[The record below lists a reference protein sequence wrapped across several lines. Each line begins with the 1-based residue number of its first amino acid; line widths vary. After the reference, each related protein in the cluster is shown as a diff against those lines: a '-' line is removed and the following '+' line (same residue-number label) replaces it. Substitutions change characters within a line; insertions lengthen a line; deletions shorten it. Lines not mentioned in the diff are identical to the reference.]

1 MATSIAVVSVTTTAQ
16 SIVGIDNVEQY
27 ITVHANGSVYLGASN
42 VTSDNGIHVQNGET
56 LQLTIL
62 EGCDLWA
69 VTASGTTTLRVLKVR
84 VE

>member
-1 MATSIAVVSVTTTAQ
+1 MAMSIEVVTVTATAQ

-42 VTSDNGIHVQNGET
+42 VTSNNGIHVQNGET
-56 LQLTIL
+56 LQLTVA

-69 VTASGTTTLRVLKVR
+69 VTASGTNPLS
-84 VE
+84 

>member
-1 MATSIAVVSVTTTAQ
+1 MATSITAVSVTTTAQ
-16 SIVGIDNVEQY
+16 SIVSVDNVEQH
-27 ITVHANGSVYLGASN
+27 ITMHADGSVYLGASN
-42 VTSDNGIHVQNGET
+42 VTSDNGIHVQNGGT

-69 VTASGTTTLRVLKVR
+69 VTASGTNTLRVLKVR